1 VRVGERGEVDRAV
14 RWDLARVALTTIYL
28 FVGWLLFTWSL
39 TPRSLVLG
47 LVHSVAVALITYKL
61 FIEEDE
67 AARRSHI
74 PRLHFLVIYVVVL
87 VFTMYV
93 SSFQVLWQIL
103 RGRINPGVVH
113 FRTRLRSDI
122 ARVALSNS
130 ITLTPGTISVLIDDD
145 HLIVHWLDARTTH
158 SRYAAEL
165 IAGRFEAILKRVW
178 I

>member
-1 VRVGERGEVDRAV
+1 MDREL
-14 RWDLARVALTTIYL
+14 RWNIARVILTTVYL
-28 FVGWLLFTWSL
+28 FLGWLLFTWSVAL
-39 TPRSLVLG
+39 ESLALG
-47 LVHSVAVALITYKL
+47 VVFSFIVALITFRL

-67 AARRSHI
+67 AARRSHL
-74 PRLHFLVIYVVVL
+74 PRLDFLVVYLVVL

-93 SSFQVLWQIL
+93 ASFRVLWNIL

-130 ITLTPGTISVLIDDD
+130 ITLTPGTISLLIDDD

-158 SRYAAEL
+158 SRYAADL
-165 IAGRFEAILKRVW
+165 IAGRFESLLKRIW

>member
-1 VRVGERGEVDRAV
+1 MDRAV
-14 RWDLARVALTTIYL
+14 RWDLTRIALTTIYL
-28 FVGWLLFTWSL
+28 FVGWMLFTWSFA
-39 TPRSLVLG
+39 PGSLLLG
-47 LVHSVAVALITYKL
+47 IVHSAAVALITYRL

-74 PRLHFLVIYVVVL
+74 PRIHFLVIYVVVL

-145 HLIVHWLDARTTH
+145 HLIVHWLDARTSH